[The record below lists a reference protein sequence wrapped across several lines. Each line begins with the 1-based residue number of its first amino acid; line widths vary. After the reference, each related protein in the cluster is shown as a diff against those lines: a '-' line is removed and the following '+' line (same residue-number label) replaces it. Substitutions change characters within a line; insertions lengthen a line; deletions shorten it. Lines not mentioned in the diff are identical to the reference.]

1 MIFAMFMKISM
12 SLVPFDRD
20 HLDAIVVEMLSNGIG
35 DRTAANAYVLQDM
48 VR

>member
-1 MIFAMFMKISM
+1 MIFAMFMRISM
-12 SLVPFDRD
+12 SLVPFDRE
-20 HLDAIVVEMLSNGIG
+20 HSDAIVEMLSNDIG